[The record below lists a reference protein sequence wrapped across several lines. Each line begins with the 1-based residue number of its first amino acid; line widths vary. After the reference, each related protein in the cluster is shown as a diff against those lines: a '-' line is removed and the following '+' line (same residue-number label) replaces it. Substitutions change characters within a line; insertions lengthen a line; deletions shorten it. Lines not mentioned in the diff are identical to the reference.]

1 VRETDREMKK
11 KSEKGITPEQNT
23 QLKVDGRALRQY
35 AIHGFP
41 MLIEWPFFVLVSVN
55 MTHSK
60 HVIVFSLVDDIKAKR
75 DPYMH
80 GQQYKRILP
89 H

>member
-1 VRETDREMKK
+1 LVITGVLHFTKKEFWGIVRETDREMKK

-41 MLIEWPFFVLVSVN
+41 MLIE
-55 MTHSK
+55 
-60 HVIVFSLVDDIKAKR
+60 
-75 DPYMH
+75 
-80 GQQYKRILP
+80 
-89 H
+89 